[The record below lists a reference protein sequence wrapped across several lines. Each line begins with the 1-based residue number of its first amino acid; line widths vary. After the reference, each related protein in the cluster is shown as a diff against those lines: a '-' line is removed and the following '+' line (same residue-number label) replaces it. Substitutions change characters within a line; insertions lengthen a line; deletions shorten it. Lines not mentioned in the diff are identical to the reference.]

1 MRGKVVFTDGE
12 KIRAVKGEIYEQENV
27 VVVENEAAILKIPL
41 IKIFKIEYK
50 KGGENG
56 VSSFSK

>member
-1 MRGKVVFTDGE
+1 MIGKVVFIDGE
-12 KIRAVKGEIYEQENV
+12 KIRAVKGKIYEQENV
-27 VVVENEAAILKIPL
+27 VVVENEIAVIKIPL

-50 KGGENG
+50 RGEKNG